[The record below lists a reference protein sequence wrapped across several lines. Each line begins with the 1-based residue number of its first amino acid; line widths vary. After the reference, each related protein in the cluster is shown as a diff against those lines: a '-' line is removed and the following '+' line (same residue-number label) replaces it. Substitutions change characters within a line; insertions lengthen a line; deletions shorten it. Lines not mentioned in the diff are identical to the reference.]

1 MISLDGEKLRSLRKA
16 RKLTQESMAEFANTT
31 DRYLRDLESDKK
43 SNPSA
48 GLLYSLSRALG
59 VSMEELMRPSKD
71 DR

>member
-31 DRYLRDLESDKK
+31 DRYLRDLESGKK
-43 SNPSA
+43 SNSSA

-59 VSMEELMRPSKD
+59 VPMEELMRPSKD

>member
-1 MISLDGEKLRSLRKA
+1 MISLDDEKLRSLRKA

-31 DRYLRDLESDKK
+31 DRYLRDLESGKK